1 MSASYK
7 RMPQTSASAP
17 ASVEPL
23 VAHSLSEQIAVTPGG
38 SNVVQ
43 LRPRDDLFE
52 NDEILSIE
60 SRALSYL
67 RAGVPIH
74 LRGPAGTG
82 KTTLA
87 IQIAAKLGRPAIL
100 LAGDGWLTAGNLVG
114 RETSVKTRHVVD
126 RFVHSVKKV
135 ESETKAVWSDD
146 VLTHAITGGYTLV
159 YDEFTRSPPSANNPL
174 LTALEE
180 RMLILQSGATRD
192 RYVKAHPEFRA
203 IFTSNPEDYAGV
215 NTPQDALIDRMITF
229 DLTNHDR
236 DTEVGIVAMRSGVGT
251 LECGPIVDIVRKVRS
266 SGLVA
271 QAPSLRSAIMIAR
284 IVGTEGMAVAVD
296 SNAFVQLCF
305 DVLESK
311 APTGPAAFE
320 KRSGF
325 IRTLTDAI
333 EAACAVPA
341 KTIKSKGDRFADSL
355 AVKSGDAP

>member
-1 MSASYK
+1 MSATMRVRRAAESESLK
-7 RMPQTSASAP
+7 PQSD
-17 ASVEPL
+17 L
-23 VAHSLSEQIAVTPGG
+23 AHSLTEQIAVSAGG
-38 SNVVQ
+38 SNVVA

-67 RAGVPIH
+67 RASVPIH

-87 IQIAAKLGRPAIL
+87 IQIAAKLNRSAIL
-100 LAGDGWLTAGNLVG
+100 LTGDGWLTAGNLVG
-114 RETSVKTRHVVD
+114 RESSTKTRRVED
-126 RFVHSVKKV
+126 RYIHSVRKT
-135 ESETKAVWSDD
+135 ESETTAVWSDD
-146 VLTHAITGGYTLV
+146 VLTQAILEGYTLV

-180 RMLILQSGATRD
+180 RMLILHSGSTRD

-236 DTEVGIVAMRSGVGT
+236 DTEVGIVSMRSGVIPAD
-251 LECGPIVDIVRKVRS
+251 CGPIVDIVRAIRA
-266 SGLVA
+266 SGLVT

-284 IVGTEGMAVAVD
+284 IVGAEGLTVAGD

-311 APTGPAAFE
+311 APTGPAAIE
-320 KRSGF
+320 KRHLF
-325 IRTLTDAI
+325 IGALTDAI
-333 EAACAVPA
+333 A
-341 KTIKSKGDRFADSL
+341 KATGGKA
-355 AVKSGDAP
+355 

>member
-1 MSASYK
+1 MAVTM
-7 RMPQTSASAP
+7 RVRRAT
-17 ASVEPL
+17 EPESL
-23 VAHSLSEQIAVTPGG
+23 KPENDVAHSLTEQIAVSAGG
-38 SNVVQ
+38 SNVVA

-87 IQIAAKLGRPAIL
+87 IQIAAKLNRPAIL
-100 LAGDGWLTAGNLVG
+100 LTGDGWLTAGNLVG
-114 RETSVKTRHVVD
+114 RESSTKTRRVED
-126 RFVHSVKKV
+126 RYIHSVRKT
-135 ESETKAVWSDD
+135 ESETTAVWSDD
-146 VLTHAITGGYTLV
+146 VLTQAILEGYTLV

-180 RMLILQSGATRD
+180 RMLILHSGSTRD

-236 DTEVGIVAMRSGVGT
+236 DTEVGIVAMRSGVVPAD
-251 LECGPIVDIVRKVRS
+251 CGPIVDVVRAIRV
-266 SGLVA
+266 SGLVT

-284 IVGTEGMAVAVD
+284 IVGAEGLTVAGD

-311 APTGPAAFE
+311 APTGPAAVE
-320 KRSGF
+320 KRNLFVGA
-325 IRTLTDAI
+325 LTDAI
-333 EAACAVPA
+333 A
-341 KTIKSKGDRFADSL
+341 KATGDKA
-355 AVKSGDAP
+355 